1 MLELGLQY
9 LAPGVAPRRAHSA
22 AGAAGRVGDHRH
34 RGAQLTDSSPPR
46 GRIRARGGFR
56 EVRTLDVVRM
66 LTRILK
72 SANMRHT
79 I

>member
-1 MLELGLQY
+1 M
-9 LAPGVAPRRAHSA
+9 
-22 AGAAGRVGDHRH
+22 
-34 RGAQLTDSSPPR
+34 TDSSPPR

-66 LTRILK
+66 PTRILK

-79 I
+79 IIHLEVLRVWISLNFSYELATNRRFFNAPTSR